1 MPLEYPEIHKNALKI
16 LEKRYFWTKSNGT
29 LENID
34 DLFLRT
40 SVKIGSAESLFLGS
54 QVTVDEAVN
63 RFFEM
68 QRSLRFIPNT
78 PTLIN
83 AGRER
88 GQLAAC
94 FVLPMGDSMDEIMES
109 IKKQAL
115 VQKSGGGTGFNF
127 GCIRERGAPIKSTGM
142 KAVGPIPI
150 IKLMNYMMSEFII
163 QGGVRHGANMGVLP
177 DDHPDL
183 LEFITFKEKDG
194 SCASF
199 NISIAVSD
207 KFMMAVKTDGL
218 WDLHSR
224 VDGSVVATHRARE
237 LFDMIAEYAWQ
248 TGDPGV
254 LFIDSANADNP
265 TPHLGRLQA
274 TNPCGE
280 QWLLPNEACT
290 LGHLNLSKYWHP
302 NELSAHNELST
313 HCKLSDHWVDNF
325 NWSLFGQDI
334 KWAVRF
340 LDNVIEVNHYA
351 TPEIEQMH
359 RYTNRKIGLGVMG
372 LADLLIL
379 AGVPYDS
386 DMALDIGNTIAEH
399 FRNYADG
406 ASSDLARERGSFGA
420 FEGSAVAQKFAAMRN
435 ACRCTV
441 APTGST
447 AILANSSTGIE
458 PIFALILKREQAGM
472 EMYEIH
478 PLFEKYLMSRDNDA
492 RTRIINYYFKH
503 NSIQGCPDVAENIQR
518 LYVQAND
525 VDVGSHIKMQ
535 AQWQEHIDNSISKT
549 INMAHCATVG
559 DVKSAYLMAWEEGC
573 KGITIYRD
581 GCRAGQALSIASS
594 EIKHDMLPDTQ
605 VPLCKECGEILDVG
619 GGCETCKN
627 CGFAACNV

>member
-1 MPLEYPEIHKNALKI
+1 MSSEYPEIHKNALKI

-40 SVKIGSAESLFLGS
+40 SVKVASAENLFPNS
-54 QVTVDEAVN
+54 KVSVDEAVKK
-63 RFFEM
+63 FFEM

-78 PTLIN
+78 PTLVN

-109 IKKQAL
+109 LKKQAL

-142 KAVGPIPI
+142 TAVGPIPI

-183 LEFITFKEKDG
+183 IEFITFKEKDG
-194 SCASF
+194 SCKSF
-199 NISIAVSD
+199 NISVAISD
-207 KFMMAVKTDGL
+207 KFMLAVKTDGL

-237 LFDMIAEYAWQ
+237 LFNLIAEYAWK

-254 LFIDSANADNP
+254 LFIDVANRDNP
-265 TPHLGRLQA
+265 TPQLGRLQA

-290 LGHLNLSKYWHP
+290 LGHLNLSKYWDQGHTFYGDG
-302 NELSAHNELST
+302 SGW
-313 HCKLSDHWVDNF
+313 DHHF
-325 NWSLFGQDI
+325 NWPQFGQDI
-334 KWAVRF
+334 KWGVRF
-340 LDNVIEVNHYA
+340 LDNVIEINHYA
-351 TPEIEQMH
+351 TPEIEKMH

-372 LADLLIL
+372 LADLLVQI
-379 AGVPYDS
+379 GVPYGSDRALKIS
-386 DMALDIGNTIAEH
+386 DMVAEH
-399 FRNYADG
+399 LRNYADG
-406 ASSDLARERGSFGA
+406 ASIDLARERGSFGA
-420 FEGSAVAQKFAAMRN
+420 FEDSAVASRFRVMRN

-447 AILANSSTGIE
+447 AILANTSTGIE

-478 PLFEKYLMSRDNDA
+478 PLFEKYLMSRADDI
-492 RTRIINYYFKH
+492 RTRIIDYYFKH
-503 NSIQGCPDVAENIQR
+503 NSVQGCPDMPEHVQA

-525 VDVGSHIKMQ
+525 VGIDYHIKMQ
-535 AQWQEHIDNSISKT
+535 STWQAHIDNSISKT
-549 INMAHCATVG
+549 INMSNNATVG
-559 DVKSAYLMAWEEGC
+559 DIKSIYLMAWEEGC

-581 GCRAGQALSIASS
+581 GCRAGQALSVANV
-594 EIKHDMLPDTQ
+594 LPDAQ
-605 VPLCKECGEILDVG
+605 VPLCKECGELLDVG

-627 CGFAACNV
+627 CGYAACSI